1 MYGRETIDF
10 SRAQVWLLGSKTT
23 ECLKHFG
30 KFNRNLGGIFRGPLW
45 DEEGVEILLQSKTCK
60 YCAKILKFVS
70 YVQTHI

>member
-30 KFNRNLGGIFRGPLW
+30 KFNRNLGGIFRGPL
-45 DEEGVEILLQSKTCK
+45 
-60 YCAKILKFVS
+60 
-70 YVQTHI
+70 